1 MKTLAAVSIGVLL
14 ILVAACSP
22 ADGVPTAFAQAEP
35 ARVALWPAPAP
46 DADDGTVD
54 EYH

>member
-22 ADGVPTAFAQAEP
+22 ADGVPAAFAQAQP
-35 ARVALWPAPAP
+35 ASVALWPAPAP
-46 DADDGTVD
+46 GAGDGQVD